1 MNKYRALVSF
11 AGSILSMY
19 AGEVKEISDDVAD
32 EFLRIGYI
40 VPASDLDIDDNENE
54 KDEIDGEK
62 DNEEEEKEETQE
74 DNKEE
79 DKEESKTKTTTKRRG
94 K

>member
-40 VPASDLDIDDNENE
+40 VPASDSDIDIDDDVGEE
-54 KDEIDGEK
+54 DEIDGEK
-62 DNEEEEKEETQE
+62 DNEEEEKEE

-79 DKEESKTKTTTKRRG
+79 EKEESKTKTTTKRRG
-94 K
+94 E